1 VTRRLRVR
9 DGFALLA
16 VLWMLGGGAALG
28 ALLMLST
35 RHAQQV
41 AINRVGLARARWIA
55 EGCVERARVA
65 VDEWTGARAIDDS
78 VWAHLDRIVRASPLT
93 RGCDLA
99 IVPAGTTLDV
109 NRASDAALRRLFTS
123 AGLSATAADSL
134 VDAVLDWR
142 DADDDPRVS
151 GAERR
156 WYETA
161 RRIPPRNADVAS
173 AEELATIRG
182 LEARPEIASMLG
194 TAPGRIVLSHA
205 PLPVLATLPGITP
218 AALAELERRRAV
230 GDSVIDVVRL
240 GAVLDSAAS
249 SSLLAQIAALNELAT
264 PLPDAWLIA
273 ARASDGG
280 TRALS
285 ARLELRVVRSGRRLA
300 ILGRRSDS

>member
-1 VTRRLRVR
+1 VTRRFHVR
-9 DGFALLA
+9 NGFALLA

-35 RHAQQV
+35 RDAQQV

-55 EGCVERARVA
+55 EGCVERARAA
-65 VDEWTGARAIDDS
+65 VDEWTASRAIDDS
-78 VWAHLDRIVRASPLT
+78 VWAHLDRVVHSSSLARD
-93 RGCDLA
+93 CDLA
-99 IVPAGTTLDV
+99 INPAGITLYV
-109 NRASDAALRRLFTS
+109 NHASDAALRRFFTS
-123 AGLSATAADSL
+123 VGLPATAADSL

-142 DADDDPRVS
+142 DADDDPRVG

-161 RRIPPRNADVAS
+161 GRLPPRNADIAS
-173 AEELATIRG
+173 DEELATIRG
-182 LEARPEIASMLG
+182 LEARPEIVQMLG

-218 AALAELERRRAV
+218 SALAELERRRAV

-240 GAVLDSAAS
+240 AAVLDSATSTA
-249 SSLLAQIAALNELAT
+249 LLGQITALNELAT
-264 PLPDAWLIA
+264 PLPDAWTIA
-273 ARASDGG
+273 ARASGG